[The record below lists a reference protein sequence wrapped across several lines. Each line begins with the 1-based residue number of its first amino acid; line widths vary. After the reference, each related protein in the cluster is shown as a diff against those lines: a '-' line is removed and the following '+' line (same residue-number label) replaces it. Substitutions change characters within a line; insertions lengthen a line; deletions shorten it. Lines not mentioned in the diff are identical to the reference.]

1 MKEPKEIYFLPVEQL
16 SDDAIQCIEKVF
28 ELLDAIK
35 DDCNINNFSR
45 RFTFIREGKAISD
58 VAEIKKDSDG
68 LNHIYISTKTFA
80 NIYGRFVSILLLILR
95 MSYIF
100 Q

>member
-1 MKEPKEIYFLPVEQL
+1 MHTKFRKMKEPKEIYFYLLNSYLMMLFNVL
-16 SDDAIQCIEKVF
+16 KKVF

-68 LNHIYISTKTFA
+68 
-80 NIYGRFVSILLLILR
+80 
-95 MSYIF
+95 
-100 Q
+100 